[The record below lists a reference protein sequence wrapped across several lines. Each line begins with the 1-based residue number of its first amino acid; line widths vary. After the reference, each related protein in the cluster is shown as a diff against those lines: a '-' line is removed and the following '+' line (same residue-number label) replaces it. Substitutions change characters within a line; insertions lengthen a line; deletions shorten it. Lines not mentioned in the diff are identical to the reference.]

1 MQISPD
7 PAPGIGT
14 GAERARPERDEEVRG
29 ILDGLR
35 ALARELRVEP
45 QGRSQGARIGPAQL
59 RVLRLLADQ
68 PAASVSDLAQ
78 RAQADVSSASVV
90 VSRLVESGLVRRAT
104 DADDRRRVPLGL
116 TARGRATVR
125 RSADPDDA
133 RIRRAAASLTD
144 REVRRLARG
153 C

>member
-104 DADDRRRVPLGL
+104 DADAAYRWASRRGGAPPSAAAPIPTTHASGALQRASP
-116 TARGRATVR
+116 TARC
-125 RSADPDDA
+125 
-133 RIRRAAASLTD
+133 AA
-144 REVRRLARG
+144 
-153 C
+153 